1 MIVYTFSIFHLDKLF
16 IDRTVVALT
25 PLIFIELFSRI
36 WQTFSLVVLFL
47 AQLENA
53 FPRMRDHRGGRAW
66 SIERAVNNVDACV
79 HGRQTINH
87 NGPAWREI
95 ELSRILIALVIIHV
109 DGVLL
114 KWKGG
119 RGWETARVARS
130 LFSSTYPCRWKGACL
145 LTLCF
150 YLIEKRLKNWMIL
163 KNLRLKRRKKG
174 RMRKESIRRSFKSSS
189 FARVKKIMKSSGRQD
204 RTKATL

>member
-1 MIVYTFSIFHLDKLF
+1 MIVYTFSTFHLDKLF

-150 YLIEKRLKNWMIL
+150 YLIEKRLKNWIIL
-163 KNLRLKRRKKG
+163 KNPRWKRRKKG

-189 FARVKKIMKSSGRQD
+189 FARVKKIMKFSGRQD

>member
-1 MIVYTFSIFHLDKLF
+1 MTNVLARCVIS
-16 IDRTVVALT
+16 RTAW
-25 PLIFIELFSRI
+25 EAS
-36 WQTFSLVVLFL
+36 
-47 AQLENA
+47 A
-53 FPRMRDHRGGRAW
+53 FPRMRDHQGGRAW

-145 LTLCF
+145 LTLF
-150 YLIEKRLKNWMIL
+150 LFDWKKIEKLNNFKESSM
-163 KNLRLKRRKKG
+163 KKEKERRKG

>member
-1 MIVYTFSIFHLDKLF
+1 MTNVLARCVIS
-16 IDRTVVALT
+16 RTAW
-25 PLIFIELFSRI
+25 EAS
-36 WQTFSLVVLFL
+36 
-47 AQLENA
+47 A

-163 KNLRLKRRKKG
+163 KNPRLKRRKKG

-204 RTKATL
+204 RTKATS

>member
-1 MIVYTFSIFHLDKLF
+1 MIVYTFSTFHLDKLF

-150 YLIEKRLKNWMIL
+150 YLIEKRLKNWIIL
-163 KNLRLKRRKKG
+163 KNPRLKRRKKG
-174 RMRKESIRRSFKSSS
+174 RRKEEWERNRSEDPLKVLRSR
-189 FARVKKIMKSSGRQD
+189 ALRK
-204 RTKATL
+204 

>member
-1 MIVYTFSIFHLDKLF
+1 MTNVLACCVIS
-16 IDRTVVALT
+16 RTAW
-25 PLIFIELFSRI
+25 EAS
-36 WQTFSLVVLFL
+36 
-47 AQLENA
+47 A

-130 LFSSTYPCRWKGACL
+130 LFSSTYPYRWKGACL

-163 KNLRLKRRKKG
+163 KNPRWKRRKEG
-174 RMRKESIRRSFKSSS
+174 RKEEWERNRSEDPLKVLRSR
-189 FARVKKIMKSSGRQD
+189 ALRK
-204 RTKATL
+204 

>member
-1 MIVYTFSIFHLDKLF
+1 MIVYTFSTFHLDKLF

-150 YLIEKRLKNWMIL
+150 YLIEKRLKNWIIL
-163 KNLRLKRRKKG
+163 KNPRWKRRKKKG
-174 RMRKESIRRSFKSSS
+174 KVEWERNRSEDPLKVLHSRALRK
-189 FARVKKIMKSSGRQD
+189 
-204 RTKATL
+204 

>member
-1 MIVYTFSIFHLDKLF
+1 MIVYTFSTFHLDKLF

-150 YLIEKRLKNWMIL
+150 YLIEKRLKNWIIL
-163 KNLRLKRRKKG
+163 KNPRWKRRKKG

-189 FARVKKIMKSSGRQD
+189 FARIKKIMKSSGRQD

>member
-1 MIVYTFSIFHLDKLF
+1 MIVYTFSTFHLDKLF

-163 KNLRLKRRKKG
+163 KNPRWKRRKKG

-189 FARVKKIMKSSGRQD
+189 FARVKKIMKSSERQD

>member
-1 MIVYTFSIFHLDKLF
+1 MIVYTFSTFHLDKLF

-47 AQLENA
+47 ARLENA

-163 KNLRLKRRKKG
+163 KNPRLKRRKKG
-174 RMRKESIRRSFKSSS
+174 RRKEEWERNRSEDPLKVLHSR
-189 FARVKKIMKSSGRQD
+189 ALRK
-204 RTKATL
+204 

>member
-1 MIVYTFSIFHLDKLF
+1 MIVYTFSTFHLDKLF

-150 YLIEKRLKNWMIL
+150 DWKKIEKLN
-163 KNLRLKRRKKG
+163 NF
-174 RMRKESIRRSFKSSS
+174 KESSM
-189 FARVKKIMKSSGRQD
+189 KKEKERKNEKGIDPKI
-204 RTKATL
+204 L